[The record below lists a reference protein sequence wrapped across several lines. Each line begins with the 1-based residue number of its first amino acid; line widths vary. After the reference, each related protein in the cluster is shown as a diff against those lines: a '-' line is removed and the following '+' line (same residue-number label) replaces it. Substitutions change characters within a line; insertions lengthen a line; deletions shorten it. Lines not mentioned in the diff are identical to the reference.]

1 MKILANY
8 EEFLKSGGVMGRV
21 EIQSVFDRPSFHL
34 PISPTSINGDDAR
47 DHDARDGGEC
57 ELQLVED

>member
-1 MKILANY
+1 
-8 EEFLKSGGVMGRV
+8 MGRV